1 MSTAIKRR
9 RGTTVQHSTFIGQL
23 GEWTWDTDLKT
34 IVGHDGVRAGGY
46 RQNLSFNVWAFGA
59 DGTGVLDSGAAF
71 TAAIAR
77 ANAEGGGTVYV
88 PKGAYKVAGTTG
100 NQIKLKSRVTLYF
113 EPGCTISS
121 GTLGGTSQI
130 ITIDTA
136 DESQMQYVRILGNGV
151 VITGDRDSAVINYG
165 IALNCQASGDT
176 LRKVYISD
184 VELKNFRTDGFS
196 VSGNV
201 GLFPEDILIE
211 RMTCDNCYRNG
222 ASVIQVKRITFRD
235 CVFKNTNGASPQCG
249 VDVEPD
255 TGLYIYDVVFDNCR
269 FHDNTSH
276 GLYVPSSAAPRVF
289 RLRVIGC
296 KSYDNGGYGYAISN
310 GVNVLMNFC
319 RAYGNTEIGISVQYQ
334 TEAAVTNCFSYDNGG
349 NGVAFIA
356 VNGGLMNNVSSFD
369 NAGSGFGLSTAVAWT
384 NAVTLTGCR
393 ASGNT
398 LRGFAITAAHDIFL
412 VGCQS
417 ILNGQEGVQLYE
429 AQGCGVK
436 DCLVAENSQTTD
448 LGTDNILLEH
458 NSNFNHIQG
467 NTVRQSRRFFSGTAG
482 AGSTTTATLP
492 ATAHVTDDDFY
503 KGMTLRVI
511 SGTAANE
518 SGVISGYVA
527 STRVAT
533 FPVVGTALDNSS
545 VVQIGPAN
553 RPRYGIRVNSGC
565 TGNKVTDNDAYLSGG
580 TGSVSDAGASTV
592 TTSANRT

>member
-9 RGTTVQHSTFIGQL
+9 RGTTVQHSTFTGQT
-23 GEWTWDTDLKT
+23 GEFTWDTDLKM
-34 IVGHDGVRAGGY
+34 IRGHDGARAGGY
-46 RQNLSFNVWAFGA
+46 LLNRVVNVWAFGA
-59 DGTGVLDSGAAF
+59 VADGVTEAGN
-71 TAAIAR
+71 AINSAIDHVH
-77 ANAEGGGTVYV
+77 ANGGGTVLV
-88 PKGAYKVAGTTG
+88 PKGAYRISGVDAACV
-100 NQIKLKSRVTLYF
+100 KLKSNVTLYF
-113 EPGCTISS
+113 EPGCTIST
-121 GTLGGTSQI
+121 GIPGGSSQVLR
-130 ITIDTA
+130 IDTA
-136 DESQMQYVRILGNGV
+136 NDSQMRNVRILGNGLI
-151 VITGDRDSAVINYG
+151 ITGDRTTNVVNYG
-165 IALNCQASGDT
+165 VTINVQDSGDT
-176 LRKVYISD
+176 LSWIYID
-184 VELKNFRTDGFS
+184 DITLKDFRTDGFS
-196 VSGNV
+196 VSGNAS
-201 GLFPEDILIE
+201 LFPEDILVE
-211 RMTCDNCYRNG
+211 RLVCDNCYRNG

-235 CVFKNTNGASPQCG
+235 CTFKNTNGASPQCG

-296 KSYDNGGYGYAISN
+296 ESYDNGGYGYAISN

-319 RAYGNTEIGISVQYQ
+319 RAYGNTQIGISVQYQ

-356 VNGGLMNNVSSFD
+356 VNGGLMSNVSSFD
-369 NAGSGFGLSTAVAWT
+369 NAGSGFGLSTALAWT

-398 LRGFAITAAHDIFL
+398 LRGFAMTAAHDIHL
-412 VGCQS
+412 VGCQA

-436 DCLVAENSQTTD
+436 DCFVAENSQTTD